1 MERLCHRAQLMS
13 WQLPVL
19 YLCSKF
25 SRFLSLAP
33 EGAVVAEIYPLQGGD
48 RKETFRGQSVPLL
61 IALLI
66 QWLSRKSAQIKE
78 NLGSKHSWGS
88 IQVSLVEGYFFF
100 SFVSPLFLPFQNPFF
115 PPLWHFRNSHIKV
128 KKNPKNTQ
136 WRWAGQNALPKLC
149 LLICFKPWQVAV
161 SWHPYM
167 WK

>member
-1 MERLCHRAQLMS
+1 MKRLCHGAQLMS

-33 EGAVVAEIYPLQGGD
+33 EVAVVAEIYPLQGGD

-78 NLGSKHSWGS
+78 NSDSKHSWGS

-100 SFVSPLFLPFQNPFF
+100 LLLVLSFFPSKTLF
-115 PPLWHFRNSHIKV
+115 PPLSDISETLTSKW
-128 KKNPKNTQ
+128 KKTPKTHKGDEL
-136 WRWAGQNALPKLC
+136 AKMLCQNDA
-149 LLICFKPWQVAV
+149 F
-161 SWHPYM
+161 
-167 WK
+167 